1 MSELTVTA
9 FTKQLFAIRHS
20 LQKEFPG
27 VANIQVPDTDRAVA
41 IPAHPGAAAYIDGNE
56 RTFLERYSNFMWLGL
71 MVLSGLASGGPWL
84 RSYLHRD
91 ERVHNTARRNRLVDM
106 IAVVRQSGSLAE
118 LDQMQK
124 EADEILRD
132 TLSAR
137 EDFFD
142 AMRLAGDFTCAR
154 ESPDH
159 VFDRHVLH
167 PAGVTEPVRG
177 ECVKHATSPQ
187 TFAERAVSVCC

>member
-91 ERVHNTARRNRLVDM
+91 ERVHNTALRNRLVDM

-132 TLSAR
+132 TLNCFEDGAVEEDTLSAFNIAL
-137 EDFFD
+137 DQFHNSV
-142 AMRLAGDFTCAR
+142 A
-154 ESPDH
+154 
-159 VFDRHVLH
+159 DRKTWITDSSLNRSR
-167 PAGVTEPVRG
+167 PSAL
-177 ECVKHATSPQ
+177 
-187 TFAERAVSVCC
+187 